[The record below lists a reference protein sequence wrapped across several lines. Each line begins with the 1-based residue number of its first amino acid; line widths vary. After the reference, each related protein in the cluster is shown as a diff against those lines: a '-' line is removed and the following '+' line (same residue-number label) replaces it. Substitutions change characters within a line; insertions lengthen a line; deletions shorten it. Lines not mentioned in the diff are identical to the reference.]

1 MSIADRIDRATC
13 QAERIN
19 YIAERSLDA
28 TSAPTVQKLARD
40 IIQQQTYLSEEL
52 AATTAAAAT
61 PVVVEK
67 DYGFCRTEQCG
78 DQVKVVFKGKGGKL
92 AAGLAVGGMLG
103 LDAFALVRGLR

>member
-103 LDAFALVRGLR
+103 LAAFALVRGLR

>member
-1 MSIADRIDRATC
+1 MSIAEHIDRATT

-19 YIAERSLDA
+19 KIAERNLDS
-28 TSAPTVQKLARD
+28 TSAITVQKLARD
-40 IIQQQTYLSEEL
+40 IIQQQVSLSEEL
-52 AATTAAAAT
+52 AATTAATT
-61 PVVVEK
+61 PTVTEK

-103 LDAFALVRGLR
+103 LAAFALVRGLR

>member
-67 DYGFCRTEQCG
+67 DYGFCRTEQNG
-78 DQVKVVFKGKGGKL
+78 DRIKVVFKGKTGKL

-103 LDAFALVRGLR
+103 LGVFALIRGLR

>member
-28 TSAPTVQKLARD
+28 TSAPTEQKLARD

-67 DYGFCRTEQCG
+67 DYGFCRTEQNG
-78 DQVKVVFKGKGGKL
+78 DRIKVVFKGKTGKL

-103 LDAFALVRGLR
+103 LGVFALIRGLR

>member
-1 MSIADRIDRATC
+1 MSIAEHIDRSAC

-19 YIAERSLDA
+19 KIAERNLDS
-28 TSAPTVQKLARD
+28 TSAITVQKLARD
-40 IIQQQTYLSEEL
+40 IIQQQVSLSEEL
-52 AATTAAAAT
+52 ATAAAAT

-78 DQVKVVFKGKGGKL
+78 DQVKVTFKGKKGKL

-103 LDAFALVRGLR
+103 LAAFALVRGLR

>member
-1 MSIADRIDRATC
+1 MSIAEHIDRSAC

-19 YIAERSLDA
+19 KIAERNLDA
-28 TSAPTVQKLARD
+28 TSAITVQKLARD
-40 IIQQQTYLSEEL
+40 IIQQQVSLSEEL
-52 AATTAAAAT
+52 ATAAAAT

-78 DQVKVVFKGKGGKL
+78 DQVKVIFKGKKGKL

-103 LDAFALVRGLR
+103 LAAFALVRGLR

>member
-1 MSIADRIDRATC
+1 MSIAEHIDRSAC

-19 YIAERSLDA
+19 KIAERNLDS
-28 TSAPTVQKLARD
+28 TSAITVQKLARD
-40 IIQQQTYLSEEL
+40 IIQQQVSLSEEL
-52 AATTAAAAT
+52 ATAAAAT

-78 DQVKVVFKGKGGKL
+78 DQVKVIFKGKKGKL

-103 LDAFALVRGLR
+103 LGVFALIRGLR

>member
-1 MSIADRIDRATC
+1 MSIAEHIDRATI

-19 YIAERSLDA
+19 KIAERNLDA
-28 TSAPTVQKLARD
+28 TTAPTVQKLARD
-40 IIQQQTYLSEEL
+40 IIQQQVSLSEEL
-52 AATTAAAAT
+52 AATTAATT
-61 PVVVEK
+61 PTVTEK

-103 LDAFALVRGLR
+103 LAAFALVRGLR